1 MTKIEGYAFRLAR
14 QVADENPDH
23 PLPRDEF
30 IAHLSAGFLQALRTV
45 SHLTY
50 LEVSGMRNQT
60 IEYTTGR
67 LL

>member
-45 SHLTY
+45 AYLTY
-50 LEVSGMRNQT
+50 LEVSGAQDQT
-60 IEYTTGR
+60 MDYPMGDM
-67 LL
+67 L